1 MDDELRIDDT
11 ATRWAPGER
20 DGRPLVVLLH
30 GYGSDEHDLFG
41 LVPHLPD
48 GVAVASIAAPL
59 TPPWPTP
66 GRSWYPIE
74 DLASR
79 SPEPTTAA
87 ARALLNWLDAVAPA
101 APSVALLGFSQGA
114 AVSLQALRLAPE
126 RFDAVVALSGYAT
139 PGDLPRD
146 EDLRELRPTVFW
158 GRGTNDDVIPP
169 DLIAHTAVWLPE
181 HSELS
186 GRVYPGLTHSVS
198 EDELLDVRTFLGKW
212 LERIA
217 D

>member
-1 MDDELRIDDT
+1 M
-11 ATRWAPGER
+11 
-20 DGRPLVVLLH
+20 
-30 GYGSDEHDLFG
+30 
-41 LVPHLPD
+41 
-48 GVAVASIAAPL
+48 
-59 TPPWPTP
+59 
-66 GRSWYPIE
+66 
-74 DLASR
+74 
-79 SPEPTTAA
+79 
-87 ARALLNWLDAVAPA
+87 
-101 APSVALLGFSQGA
+101 
-114 AVSLQALRLAPE
+114 
-126 RFDAVVALSGYAT
+126 
-139 PGDLPRD
+139 
-146 EDLRELRPTVFW
+146 FW